1 MKTEVRNKIALLF
14 SKQSENF
21 KFDWQNEIKNCD
33 SEISSR
39 IEDELL
45 NYGPI
50 NSILNLQDVSEVLV
64 NGWDLVHYE
73 KSGVLL
79 KSDDIFYSEQTYN
92 SVLERLA
99 QNCGTYLGREKPFIE
114 AQLNNLRITIIF
126 GEISRGTPILSI
138 RVQPK
143 NSWTLPRLQE
153 KGFLKTSQV
162 LQIKKI
168 LAARKNFLVIGSTG
182 TGKTS
187 LLQALL
193 AETKSERNI
202 IIEDTQELQLPN
214 SLSVSLLTRQDPGKT
229 VTDIT
234 MDELL
239 TRALRL
245 RPDRLIVGEIRGK
258 EAMSLLLALATGH
271 DGSFGS
277 LHARS
282 APEALIRLEMLI
294 QMGAPQ
300 WNLTSVRKLISMT
313 LKYILVLEKKDGTR
327 QLKEILEICSLED
340 TGFTLSEADSN
351 QL

>member
-79 KSDDIFYSEQTYN
+79 KSDDIFFSEQTYN